1 MNEQDLRVIKSK
13 KAIRDALFSILASKP
28 INKIT
33 IKEIS
38 ETAGINGKTFYT
50 HYDSIEDLSLIHIC
64 FCFQGGE
71 RICCGEL

>member
-1 MNEQDLRVIKSK
+1 MNEQDVRVIKSK

-38 ETAGINGKTFYT
+38 ETAGINRRTLLHSLRQYRGYHHRDGKLN
-50 HYDSIEDLSLIHIC
+50 LS
-64 FCFQGGE
+64 
-71 RICCGEL
+71 